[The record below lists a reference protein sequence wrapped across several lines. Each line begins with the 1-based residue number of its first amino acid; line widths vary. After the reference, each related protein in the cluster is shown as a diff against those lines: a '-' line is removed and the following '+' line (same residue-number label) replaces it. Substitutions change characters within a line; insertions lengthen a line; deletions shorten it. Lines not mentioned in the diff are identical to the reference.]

1 MQTGTEILLARMKE
15 YPEEFTGGL
24 RGSRWMSL
32 IDDAKAYLPGEDVT
46 ALADGLRQMRID
58 RFNERVLARL
68 AGEDREAPEESK
80 TAEEYN
86 AGWNDPRADALRQK
100 QLYESQYQIQKNLAA
115 QGTLGGLGQSTLANS
130 MASVAKGFF

>member
-68 AGEDREAPEESK
+68 AGEDKEAPEESK

-86 AGWNDPRADALRQK
+86 VGWNNQHVTA
-100 QLYESQYQIQKNLAA
+100 EA
-115 QGTLGGLGQSTLANS
+115 QMKVWQAQNS
-130 MASVAKGFF
+130 MANTTMGQNLATYGLACGLPKGLFK